1 MTQVRDVSIE
11 RLDGVTR
18 TADND
23 RIVVEAPLQLRA
35 RGAPVATIMRTPGH
49 DLELV
54 RGLLH
59 AESIA
64 LTTHESDSA
73 ACSDASGGTTRG
85 DATRGDATRDDATR
99 GDVARSGAT
108 RGDVARSGA
117 TRGDATRGDLT
128 RMIRQVDEDAVD
140 IDIDPSVFVGRGLL
154 ASAACG
160 VCGRVAIADLELR
173 AKEITRDT
181 RIDRAV
187 LATLPDALRSAQS
200 VFAQTGGLHA
210 AALFTTRGELIA
222 AREDVG
228 RHNAVD
234 KLVGWA
240 LEQCITPDVLFLSGR
255 LGYELVQKAIM
266 LGVPIV
272 AAVSAP
278 SSLAVELAE
287 RFNVALVGFVRG
299 NRANLYAHGWR
310 IG

>member
-1 MTQVRDVSIE
+1 MSQIRELGIE
-11 RLDGVTR
+11 RIDGDAR
-18 TADND
+18 RAERD
-23 RIVVEAPLQLRA
+23 RVVVEAPLELCA
-35 RGAPVATIMRTPGH
+35 RGTPVATIMRTPGH

-59 AESIA
+59 AEAIA
-64 LTTHESDSA
+64 P
-73 ACSDASGGTTRG
+73 GGLVQ
-85 DATRGDATRDDATR
+85 ARDDAVEV
-99 GDVARSGAT
+99 DAAPGA
-108 RGDVARSGA
+108 
-117 TRGDATRGDLT
+117 
-128 RMIRQVDEDAVD
+128 
-140 IDIDPSVFVGRGLL
+140 FVGRGLL

-173 AKEITRDT
+173 AREVDADT
-181 RIDRAV
+181 AIAGAV
-187 LATLPDALRSAQS
+187 LAGLPEALRAAQS
-200 VFAQTGGLHA
+200 VFADTGGLHA
-210 AALFTTRGELIA
+210 AGLATTAGALIA

-240 LEQCITPDVLFLSGR
+240 LGAGIDPAAHVLVLSGR

-266 LGVPIV
+266 FGVPIV

-299 NRANLYAHGWR
+299 RRANVYAHGWR
-310 IG
+310 IR

>member
-1 MTQVRDVSIE
+1 VPQIRELAIE
-11 RLDGVTR
+11 RIDGDAR
-18 TADND
+18 RADRD
-23 RIVVEAPLQLRA
+23 RVVVEAPLELRA
-35 RGAPVATIMRTPGH
+35 RGTPVATIMRTPGH

-59 AESIA
+59 AESLGPAA
-64 LTTHESDSA
+64 LSQV
-73 ACSDASGGTTRG
+73 G
-85 DATRGDATRDDATR
+85 DDAVEV
-99 GDVARSGAT
+99 DVAPGAF
-108 RGDVARSGA
+108 A
-117 TRGDATRGDLT
+117 
-128 RMIRQVDEDAVD
+128 
-140 IDIDPSVFVGRGLL
+140 GRGVL

-173 AKEITRDT
+173 AREVTADT
-181 RIDRAV
+181 AVAHGV
-187 LATLPDALRSAQS
+187 LAGLPEALRTAQS
-200 VFAQTGGLHA
+200 VFADTGGLHA
-210 AALFTTRGELIA
+210 AGLATTAGALVA

-240 LEQCITPDVLFLSGR
+240 LGAGIDPAVHVLVLSGR

-299 NRANLYAHGWR
+299 QRANVYAHGWR
-310 IG
+310 IR

>member
-1 MTQVRDVSIE
+1 MALTTTRRAIVRMPSGAE
-11 RLDGVTR
+11 PAR
-18 TADND
+18 TPDDLA
-23 RIVVEAPLQLRA
+23 VEAPLVLA
-35 RGAPVATIMRTPGH
+35 SDGAAIATLMRTPGH

-59 AESIA
+59 AESIPPA
-64 LTTHESDSA
+64 GLAQVD
-73 ACSDASGGTTRG
+73 G
-85 DATRGDATRDDATR
+85 DA
-99 GDVARSGAT
+99 
-108 RGDVARSGA
+108 
-117 TRGDATRGDLT
+117 
-128 RMIRQVDEDAVD
+128 ID
-140 IDIDPSVFVGRGLL
+140 IDIAPGAFAGRGLL

-173 AKEITRDT
+173 AREVAADTAITHG
-181 RIDRAV
+181 V
-187 LATLPDALRSAQS
+187 LAGLPEALRAAQS
-200 VFAQTGGLHA
+200 VFADTGGLHGA
-210 AALFTTRGELIA
+210 GLATTAGVLVA

-234 KLVGWA
+234 KLVGWSLA
-240 LEQCITPDVLFLSGR
+240 AGVDPAAHVLVLSGR

-299 NRANLYAHGWR
+299 RRANVYAHGWR
-310 IG
+310 VR